1 MGSVGGERT
10 WVGVPQDCRF
20 DASLYQAQ
28 AFRCPR
34 SGLILPALRGAGSP
48 RLREGAGFVA
58 ASSLGQSTQRAPLQT
73 QDLSTLSDRAVGV
86 QSGEDTSRQVL
97 PTATGFAAR
106 QAIAALR
113 KRDIEVAPLLRRVGL
128 SERAFDNRQHR
139 ISAVAQVKLLE
150 CAAEALGDSAFGLHL
165 AQQANLRQA
174 GLLFYVT
181 SAART
186 IGETLRLYE
195 RYCRIVNEAVRVK
208 LSPVQNGVVV
218 ELNFVG
224 ISRHHFRQNAEF
236 VLAASLKGMRE
247 NVGRNVRP
255 IRVTFAHPRNS
266 NLEEFERFFGCPVEY
281 GCASDQW
288 SFSNETLALTLITG
302 DPYLL
307 ETLQPF
313 CDEAARERNT
323 AVGTLRSSVENEAQK
338 LLPHGKANRKTVS
351 RALGMS
357 ERTLSRK
364 LADEGT
370 TYDELVDQLRRSL
383 AFQYL
388 KAPSIS
394 LSQIAWLLGYEG
406 STSFSHAFA
415 RWTGRSPSAVRKEKQ
430 LPPPA

>member
-1 MGSVGGERT
+1 
-10 WVGVPQDCRF
+10 
-20 DASLYQAQ
+20 
-28 AFRCPR
+28 
-34 SGLILPALRGAGSP
+34 
-48 RLREGAGFVA
+48 
-58 ASSLGQSTQRAPLQT
+58 LQT
-73 QDLSTLSDRAVGV
+73 QDLSTLSNSAVGV
-86 QSGEDTSRQVL
+86 QSGEDISGQVL

-113 KRDIEVAPLLRRVGL
+113 THNIEVAPLLRRVGL
-128 SERAFDNRQHR
+128 LERALDSRQHR

-150 CAAEALGDSAFGLHL
+150 YAAEALDDSAFGLHL

-186 IGETLRLYE
+186 IGETLQLYE

-208 LSPVQNGVVV
+208 LSPIQNGVVV

-281 GCASDQW
+281 ACVSDQW
-288 SFSNETLALTLITG
+288 SFSNETLAVPLITG

-323 AVGTLRSSVENEAQK
+323 AAGTLRSSVENEAQK
-338 LLPHGKANRKTVS
+338 LLPHGKAS
-351 RALGMS
+351 RRSVARAVGMS

-370 TYDELVDQLRRSL
+370 TYEELVDQLRRSL
-383 AFQYL
+383 AFQYI
-388 KAPSIS
+388 KARSIS

-430 LPPPA
+430 LPAPA

>member
-1 MGSVGGERT
+1 
-10 WVGVPQDCRF
+10 
-20 DASLYQAQ
+20 
-28 AFRCPR
+28 
-34 SGLILPALRGAGSP
+34 
-48 RLREGAGFVA
+48 
-58 ASSLGQSTQRAPLQT
+58 LQT

-113 KRDIEVAPLLRRVGL
+113 THNIEVAPLLQRVGL
-128 SERAFDNRQHR
+128 SERILDNRQHR

-165 AQQANLRQA
+165 AQQANLRRA
-174 GLLFYVT
+174 GLLFYIT

-208 LSPVQNGVVV
+208 LSPVQNGVVIEV
-218 ELNFVG
+218 NFVG
-224 ISRHHFRQNAEF
+224 ISRHLFRQNAEF

-255 IRVTFAHPRNS
+255 VRVTFAHARNS

-281 GCASDQW
+281 GSASDQW
-288 SFSNETLALTLITG
+288 SFSNATLAVPLITG

-323 AVGTLRSSVENEAQK
+323 AVGTLRSSVENQAQK
-338 LLPHGKANRKTVS
+338 LLPHGKANRQAVA
-351 RALGMS
+351 RALGIS

-370 TYDELVDQLRRSL
+370 TYEELVDHLRRSL
-383 AFQYL
+383 AFQYI
-388 KAPSIS
+388 KARSIS

-415 RWTGRSPSAVRKEKQ
+415 RWTGRSPSAVRKEKE
-430 LPPPA
+430 LPAPA